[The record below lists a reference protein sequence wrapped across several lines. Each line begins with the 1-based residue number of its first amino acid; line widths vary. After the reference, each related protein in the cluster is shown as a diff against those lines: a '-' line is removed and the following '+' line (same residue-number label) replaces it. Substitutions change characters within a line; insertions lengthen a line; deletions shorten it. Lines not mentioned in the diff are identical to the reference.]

1 MATEKEI
8 GKLQGR
14 RIVAGDTPREKQVGD
29 LSVGEATHRAAL
41 EKIIANGIATRV
53 RILASHDSCPV
64 CRAYE
69 GAYDFDKVP
78 ALPIEGCSH
87 PQGCRCH
94 YEPVLDLH
102 GP

>member
-1 MATEKEI
+1 MPESDL

-14 RIVAGDTPREKQVGD
+14 RTVVGNTPRDAQVGN
-29 LSVGEATHRAAL
+29 LEISAERHRQSL
-41 EKIIANGIATRV
+41 EKIISGGIATGV

-64 CRAYE
+64 CRSFE
-69 GAYDFDKVP
+69 GAYDFDNVP
-78 ALPIEGCSH
+78 VLPHEGCSH

-94 YEPVLDLH
+94 YAPVLDRF

>member
-1 MATEKEI
+1 MATEKEL
-8 GKLQGR
+8 GRLQGR
-14 RIVAGDTPREKQVGD
+14 RIVAGNTPRGKQVGYLAID
-29 LSVGEATHRAAL
+29 EAAHRGAL
-41 EKIIANGIATRV
+41 ERIIANGVATRV

-78 ALPIEGCSH
+78 TLPLEGCSH

-94 YEPVLDLH
+94 YEPILDLH

>member
-1 MATEKEI
+1 MATEKDL

-14 RIVAGDTPREKQVGD
+14 RIVAGMVARGRQVGE
-29 LSVGEATHRAAL
+29 LSMDEEAHRAAL
-41 EKIIANGIATRV
+41 ERIIANGIATRV
-53 RILASHDSCPV
+53 RILASSDSCPV

-69 GAYDFDKVP
+69 GAYDFDDVP
-78 ALPIEGCSH
+78 VLPLEGCSH